1 MSNKISKSE
10 FLKEEFNYF
19 DDFSEFENLDNEE
32 FKKFVSHEDID
43 IDIYNI
49 YFRQISSFN
58 LLDPDKEIKLFREL
72 SLNKKKLDKLENE
85 KKSLTSINEIEK
97 IDNEI
102 ESIKFNIQNIR
113 NQLITGNLRLVVH
126 IASKYKNRNISL
138 VDLINEGN
146 IGLMEA
152 IEKFDYR
159 RGTKFSTY
167 AIYWI
172 KQAVMKALSDK
183 TRMIRI
189 PLYLNNLIKKINDYV
204 NEYEKFEGKKPSIE
218 AISEKFSIDKFKLMK
233 IFNITSDINFFN
245 DPISCE
251 SGFMIEDLVY
261 EESEDVMNK
270 NFLTNEE
277 FRKRINDALNLLTD
291 REKIVLKLRYGL
303 ESGIP
308 YTLDET
314 GKVLKLTRERIRQI
328 QKKAL
333 EKIRN
338 SQYGQFFFELF
349 EDLN

>member
-1 MSNKISKSE
+1 MSSKLSKND
-10 FLKEEFNYF
+10 FFKEEFNF
-19 DDFSEFENLDNEE
+19 FEDFSEFENLENEDI
-32 FKKFVSHEDID
+32 KKMVSHEDID
-43 IDIYNI
+43 VDISNI
-49 YFRQISSFN
+49 YFRQISSYE

-72 SLNKKKLDKLENE
+72 YLNKKKLERLEIN
-85 KKSLTSINEIEK
+85 KNNLSSIVEIEK
-97 IDNEI
+97 INNEI
-102 ESIKFNIQNIR
+102 ENTKNTIQNIR
-113 NQLITGNLRLVVH
+113 NQLITGNLRLVVF
-126 IASKYKNRNISL
+126 IASKYKNKNISL

-152 IEKFDYR
+152 IEKFDYK

-172 KQAVMKALSDK
+172 KQAIMKALSDK

-189 PLYLNNLIKKINDYV
+189 PLYLNNIIKKINDFS
-204 NEYEKFEGKKPSIE
+204 NDYEKYEGRKPTIE
-218 AISEKFSIDKFKLMK
+218 EIAEKFNIDKFKLMK

-245 DPISCE
+245 DPISFD
-251 SGFMIEDLVY
+251 SSFMIEDLIY
-261 EESEDVMNK
+261 EEIEDVMNK
-270 NFLTNEE
+270 NLLTLDE
-277 FRKRINDALNLLTD
+277 FRIKLNNALSILTE
-291 REKIVLKLRYGL
+291 RERLVIKLRYGL
-303 ESGIP
+303 ESGKP

-338 SQYGQFFFELF
+338 SQYGQFFFEVF